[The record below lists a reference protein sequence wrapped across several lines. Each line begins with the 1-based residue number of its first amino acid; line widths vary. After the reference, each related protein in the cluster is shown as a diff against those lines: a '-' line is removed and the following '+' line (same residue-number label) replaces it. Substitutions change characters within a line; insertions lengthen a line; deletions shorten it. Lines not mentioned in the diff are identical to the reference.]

1 MTNLRAR
8 SEEQRSSNCV
18 ASLTKNR
25 PGINRPW
32 SSASESNAPSGGQ
45 RPVLGKRARRPAW
58 RATRGYREIGEA
70 ARHAEPRCLRETSSG
85 SPGWSCRRWTSTAR
99 AWSWHRPPTRPARR
113 WPLRAD
119 GALRPRRRA
128 LCRGR
133 RAGRQCG
140 ERRAVTAASS
150 RGPPWQREPFPNLT
164 HVPTA
169 NRSQSCPTQMTLS
182 PSAPRD
188 TPANVKL
195 AGAAPWCGCD
205 DDELVDRGAREPRK
219 AQSAD
224 ADGAPH
230 EWNDDVG
237 HARVCHGPSSAELGE
252 VAPPLLRR

>member
-1 MTNLRAR
+1 MEVRDLSWARERGDRRGGRRADIER
-8 SEEQRSSNCV
+8 LAKPLGTPSPAASARPRV
-18 ASLTKNR
+18 AALAVAADVGR
-25 PGINRPW
+25 RLLEPG
-32 SSASESNAPSGGQ
+32 
-45 RPVLGKRARRPAW
+45 
-58 RATRGYREIGEA
+58 A
-70 ARHAEPRCLRETSSG
+70 A
-85 SPGWSCRRWTSTAR
+85 
-99 AWSWHRPPTRPARR
+99 HRPPTRPARR